1 MRPEK
6 KTCSSLQKGAE
17 KRMLG
22 GHLVIRRFLP
32 GDMAPALD
40 IDADVYGGYDPSIFI
55 TFYEYHPSTTL
66 VAELQ
71 GAVVGFLLGFKHTA
85 LEGRIFWLAV
95 SPGHQNRGVAT
106 RLLLEEL
113 KIFRQMGAVSATLEV
128 RIGNKKAQSLY
139 SALGFEIVGIC
150 PCYYSNG
157 EAAIVMKRRL

>member
-1 MRPEK
+1 
-6 KTCSSLQKGAE
+6 
-17 KRMLG
+17 
-22 GHLVIRRFLP
+22 
-32 GDMAPALD
+32 
-40 IDADVYGGYDPSIFI
+40 
-55 TFYEYHPSTTL
+55 
-66 VAELQ
+66 
-71 GAVVGFLLGFKHTA
+71 
-85 LEGRIFWLAV
+85 
-95 SPGHQNRGVAT
+95 VAT